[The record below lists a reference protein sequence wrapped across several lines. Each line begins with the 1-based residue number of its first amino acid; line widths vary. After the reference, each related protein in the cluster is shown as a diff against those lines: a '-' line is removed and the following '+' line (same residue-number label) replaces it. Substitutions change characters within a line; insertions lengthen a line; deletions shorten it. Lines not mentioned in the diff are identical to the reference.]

1 MIKLIHMGTAFISI
15 SFFIVRGFWVFNNAE
30 MMNKKWV
37 KIVPHIND
45 TILLVSAI
53 MLAVGIQQYPFTH
66 DWLTAKFI
74 ALLLYIVFGIFALKR
89 AKEMK
94 NKIIFFASSLLT
106 FSYIIGVALN
116 RSAGSFLI
124 S

>member
-1 MIKLIHMGTAFISI
+1 MIKLIHMSTAFISI
-15 SFFIVRGFWVFNNAE
+15 TFFLVRGFWVFSNSE

-45 TILLVSAI
+45 TILLITAI
-53 MLAVGIQQYPFTH
+53 MLAVGIQQYPFTQ

-74 ALLLYIVFGIFALKR
+74 ALLLYIVFGTFALKR
-89 AKEMK
+89 AKERK
-94 NKIIFFASSLLT
+94 NKIIFFILSILT

-116 RSAGSFLI
+116 RTAGWFI
-124 S
+124 

>member
-1 MIKLIHMGTAFISI
+1 MIKLVHMSTAFISI
-15 SFFIVRGFWVFNNAE
+15 SFFLVRGFWVLNHSD

-37 KIVPHIND
+37 KIAPHVND

-53 MLAVGIQQYPFTH
+53 ILAVGLQQYPFTH

-74 ALLLYIVFGIFALKR
+74 ALLFYIVLGTFALKR

-94 NKIIFFASSLLT
+94 NKIVFFVLALLMFGYIAEVA
-106 FSYIIGVALN
+106 FSRTVGW
-116 RSAGSFLI
+116 FF
-124 S
+124 